1 MVKATRGLLINWY
14 FSYILAFGLIKHTI
28 SDESVREIL
37 LKMDQSMHFII
48 ESLDTQ
54 HLFVDAAQVP
64 AVEAE
69 LSRRLKANVYLPP
82 DTVK

>member
-1 MVKATRGLLINWY
+1 
-14 FSYILAFGLIKHTI
+14 
-28 SDESVREIL
+28 
-37 LKMDQSMHFII
+37 MDQSMHFII

-54 HLFVDAAQVP
+54 HLFVDASRMP